1 MLIVRGGA
9 LVLVDDVVIEDFV
22 ERGITSSSGN
32 SGMRKDSLVSNPHGG
47 GVQRSHRCSKFKP
60 SESFREG
67 PRLAE

>member
-32 SGMRKDSLVSNPHGG
+32 SGMRTDSLISNPHGG
-47 GVQRSHRCSKFKP
+47 GVQRSR
-60 SESFREG
+60 
-67 PRLAE
+67 